1 MTCPQISLEAK
12 CRPHRQ
18 TPVPFHTKQQQGHGA
33 DSLQPGLGSS
43 SNTASQEEPTY
54 FRQPQLPLKA
64 TCSLLT
70 DCICVPHAVRT
81 KASCSCD
88 CLTACPLPQSLRSA
102 LPPQRTA
109 HRDLLAVAG
118 GDMADVWQLLQ
129 VLPGLVQKV

>member
-33 DSLQPGLGSS
+33 DSLQPSLGSS
-43 SNTASQEEPTY
+43 SDTASQGEPTC

-64 TCSLLT
+64 TCVLLT
-70 DCICVPHAVRT
+70 DCSTDKGIVLVR
-81 KASCSCD
+81 
-88 CLTACPLPQSLRSA
+88 LTACPLPQSLRSA